1 MLTGK
6 RKQAADYDRDKRAEE
21 RSKMK
26 ELAET
31 LQAALDEQEDGQED
45 EQEDSHGF
53 VYGSTGGENES
64 VLNARLDEAATTI
77 ILSGKINNYLGQG
90 NAGGSYDTVV
100 QRNATVLFANLY
112 PSFVTGAFGI
122 PFNVGEIEHDI
133 LKGSLY
139 ITQVLG
145 GEDTSV
151 GEEGRFSVSLKR
163 LVEGYRRDPD
173 GSDYFEDMVGPLT
186 YPVGK
191 SISPSSSV
199 VSIPSR
205 ILRQIKYWKDDIESG
220 DEMDERMPNIEG
232 IQNLLTTEITS
243 QFYLTRHLFYWPV
256 KTSVPM
262 VVFTGIGGA
271 SALPEFQQITE
282 GSVQNITLPYIV
294 STTYDLDVAKRFCG
308 STKQILCIL
317 FNAGVVLPVV
327 SQATSDMTER
337 EILLNNGTT
346 LQKVAELS
354 IDDEGYT
361 YHYYRLLSFILPTRE
376 QVRDKIEEAT
386 EVWVKQLGLTNEGNT
401 VKRQTTLTL
410 EMPGGGKKRRSMRRK
425 RKTRK
430 TSMVNKKN
438 TRKNKNK
445 KTKKIRKKR

>member
-1 MLTGK
+1 MPPK
-6 RKQAADYDRDKRAEE
+6 RKQDADYDRDKRAEE
-21 RSKMK
+21 RRKRK
-26 ELAET
+26 ELAER
-31 LQAALDEQEDGQED
+31 LQAALDEQEDGQEA
-45 EQEDSHGF
+45 EQEDSRGF
-53 VYGSTGGENES
+53 VYGSTGGERE
-64 VLNARLDEAATTI
+64 VELNTRLDAEAQTI
-77 ILSGKINNYLGQG
+77 ITSGQINGYLGQG
-90 NAGGSYDTVV
+90 NTGEEQLTVF
-100 QRNATVLFANLY
+100 QHSASDLFRNLY
-112 PSFVTGAFGI
+112 PSFVTGAFHVQ
-122 PFNVGEIEHDI
+122 FNVGAIEHDT
-133 LKGSLY
+133 LKGCLY
-139 ITQVLG
+139 ITQVLDD
-145 GEDTSV
+145 EDLSV
-151 GEEGRFSVSLKR
+151 GDVGRFSVSLKR
-163 LVEGYRRDPD
+163 LVESYRRDPD

-205 ILRQIKYWKDDIESG
+205 ILSQIKDWKDDIESG

-256 KTSVPM
+256 KTSAPM

-282 GSVQNITLPYIV
+282 SLVPEITLPYIV

-317 FNAGVVLPVV
+317 FHTGVVLPVV
-327 SQATSDMTER
+327 SRATSGMTER
-337 EILLNNGTT
+337 EILLNNGAT

-354 IDDEGYT
+354 VDDKGYT
-361 YHYYRLLSFILPTRE
+361 YHYYRLLDFVLPTRE
-376 QVRDKIEEAT
+376 QVRSKIDEAV
-386 EVWVKQLGLTNEGNT
+386 EVWVDQLKLTDEGNAL
-401 VKRQTTLTL
+401 KRQTMLTQ
-410 EMPGGGKKRRSMRRK
+410 EFGGRKRRSTRRK

-430 TSMVNKKN
+430 TSVVNKKN
-438 TRKNKNK
+438 KRKNK